1 MSSVTNLEYLV
12 YLNETLGPQFMKW
25 GEDEIDPSWDVI
37 HLPPPPPP
45 CMGDGTYF
53 PRSSEH
59 VNGFWILPAHVVLQ
73 LYFTHCAD
81 DASLVGTV
89 GKKGGSSKHWTK
101 DKPIVMLLVP
111 GGHGCKKAVEIVEV
125 ILTNTIG
132 APTFDVTRDKL
143 AAFTPKEA
151 TGLSSIQAV
160 KVLFGTG
167 NGEGEDMA
175 FRRRDKVVHDL
186 FVTTNN
192 HKV

>member
-12 YLNETLGPQFMKW
+12 YLKETLAPKRFW
-25 GEDEIDPSWDVI
+25 CEDEIGPSCSWDVI

-45 CMGDGTYF
+45 CGDGAIF
-53 PRSSEH
+53 LRPSPH
-59 VNGFWILPAHVVLQ
+59 VDGFWILPAHVVLQ
-73 LYFTHCAD
+73 LYYVHCAD
-81 DASLVGTV
+81 DASLAGTKC
-89 GKKGGSSKHWTK
+89 KKGGSSKHWTK
-101 DKPIVMLLVP
+101 DKPVVMLLVP
-111 GGHGCKKAVEIVEV
+111 GGHGCQNAAKIVEV

-175 FRRRDKVVHDL
+175 FRRRDKVARDL
-186 FVTTNN
+186 HFVCHNQ
-192 HKV
+192 

>member
-12 YLNETLGPQFMKW
+12 YLNETLGPKVMKR
-25 GEDEIDPSWDVI
+25 GEDEINPSWDVI
-37 HLPPPPPP
+37 RLPPPPP

-59 VNGFWILPAHVVLQ
+59 VDGFWILPAHVVLQ

-111 GGHGCKKAVEIVEV
+111 GGHGCQNAAKIVEV
-125 ILTNTIG
+125 ILTKTVG

-143 AAFTPKEA
+143 ATFTPKEA
-151 TGLSSIQAV
+151 NGGLCSIQAV

-167 NGEGEDMA
+167 HEEGEDRA

-186 FVTTNN
+186 
-192 HKV
+192 